1 MQTRQKRVRKE
12 RRLSLPPYTCWR
24 ERERGG
30 KRALL
35 LAAPRRVNYAACV
48 GDDRTDLINDIDPGR
63 LPSVDAAIARWK
75 H

>member
-12 RRLSLPPYTCWR
+12 RRLSLPPYTCWG
-24 ERERGG
+24 EREG

-35 LAAPRRVNYAACV
+35 LAAPRRVNYVARV